1 LYLFIRKD
9 VMQMSNNY
17 YPPYQQYS
25 QPRQF
30 QVPAYQVQPVGSREE
45 AIAVPVDYFSLG
57 TIMPVPGQ
65 GVMFFKRF
73 NQQTGQS
80 DFVEFVARQPAPPVQ
95 YATKEDVEELRKM
108 IGGMRDA

>member
-1 LYLFIRKD
+1 
-9 VMQMSNNY
+9 MANNY
-17 YPPYQQYS
+17 YPPYQ
-25 QPRQF
+25 PRQYA
-30 QVPAYQVQPVGSREE
+30 QPYQQTPVPTYQVQPVGSREE

-95 YATKEDVEELRKM
+95 YATKEELDELRKL
-108 IGGMRDA
+108 IGGAADA